1 MMSCKATY
9 VLTPRWCHDSILM
22 QGDTKMTLDEI
33 KFTLRISQEMSN
45 RLDEIAKREDLSK
58 NQVVRKALKKLF
70 EEFETKEKERRK
82 QYVSTKENT

>member
-1 MMSCKATY
+1 
-9 VLTPRWCHDSILM
+9 
-22 QGDTKMTLDEI
+22 MTLDEI

-82 QYVSTKENT
+82 HYVSTKENP

>member
-1 MMSCKATY
+1 
-9 VLTPRWCHDSILM
+9 
-22 QGDTKMTLDEI
+22 MTLDEI

-82 QYVSTKENT
+82 QYVSTKENP

>member
-1 MMSCKATY
+1 
-9 VLTPRWCHDSILM
+9 
-22 QGDTKMTLDEI
+22 MTLDEI

>member
-1 MMSCKATY
+1 
-9 VLTPRWCHDSILM
+9 
-22 QGDTKMTLDEI
+22 MTLDEI

-82 QYVSTKENT
+82 QYVPTKENT

>member
-1 MMSCKATY
+1 
-9 VLTPRWCHDSILM
+9 
-22 QGDTKMTLDEI
+22 MTLDEI

-70 EEFETKEKERRK
+70 EEFKTKEKERRK
-82 QYVSTKENT
+82 QYVSTKENP